1 MAIQSGLAARNAGLP
16 AGRTLPFRIG
26 INIGELIVDGDRIA
40 GDGVN
45 VAARIEALA
54 GPGEVWLSAAAF
66 QQVEGKLDVQFED
79 MGDRQ
84 VKNLPRPLRVY
95 RAKATAAALV
105 EGDEHPG
112 TLTVAGFA
120 GRPAIAVL
128 PFSPL
133 GDASEQQQDY
143 LADGIVEDLTMRLSR
158 WRLFPVIARGSA
170 LAYKGRTVDPRQVS
184 RDLGVR
190 YLVAGSVRSSGKR
203 IRVAWELVDATNGR
217 QLSAD
222 RYDRELEDLF
232 ALQDQIV
239 DTIAAAIEPTLRT
252 GANSAPPAR
261 EVPASLDAWE
271 SFQRGWS
278 RLHRATTKED
288 VDEAIRLFR
297 RARELDPSFST
308 AFAGEATCH
317 CVAILYQWTDSVS
330 ASAAEARRAAER
342 SVELDK
348 SDPWAHLALGVVNAY
363 GGDLPHA
370 VSAFERALEL
380 NPSLMMAYQG
390 LGVALSTER
399 PDEAIRILE
408 KGIRLSPRDP
418 FIYLFHHQIAVAHMM
433 AGRYEDALA
442 AEEKSLRLHADQPHA
457 YRVSAACYGHLGQVD
472 RAREALERMRELS
485 PNFSL
490 ERLRLSNSPALVE
503 RYLEGWR
510 KAGWKEDRGLTHPEE
525 SP

>member
-1 MAIQSGLAARNAGLP
+1 MNAAPPKRKLAAILSADAVGYSRLMAADEVGTLRTLEAHRNAMTALIRQHDGRVVDAVGDNVLAEFGSVVDAVSSAVAIQSGLAARNEGLP

-66 QQVEGKLDVQFED
+66 QQVEGKLDVDFED

-95 RAKATAAALV
+95 RVKAGAIARD
-105 EGDEHPG
+105 EPGEHPT

-128 PFSPL
+128 PFVPL
-133 GDASEQQQDY
+133 GDDAEHQHY
-143 LADGIVEDLTMRLSR
+143 LADGIGEDLTMRLSR

-190 YLVAGSVRSSGKR
+190 YVVAGSVRCTGKR
-203 IRVAWELVDATNGR
+203 IRVAWELVDATTGR
-217 QLSAD
+217 QLWAD
-222 RYDRELEDLF
+222 RYDRELEDVF

-239 DTIAAAIEPTLRT
+239 DAIAAAIEPALRT
-252 GANSAPPAR
+252 GASAALAAR
-261 EVPASLDAWE
+261 EPPTSLDAWE

-278 RLHRATTKED
+278 RLHRARKKED
-288 VDEAIRLFR
+288 ADEAIQLFR

-308 AFAGEATCH
+308 ACAAEATCH
-317 CVAILYQWTDSVS
+317 CVSILYQWTDSVS
-330 ASAAEARRAAER
+330 TSAAKARRAAER
-342 SVELDK
+342 SVELDE

-363 GGDLPHA
+363 GGDLARA
-370 VSAFERALEL
+370 VAAFERALEL

-408 KGIRLSPRDP
+408 KGMRLSPREP

-433 AGRYEDALA
+433 AGRYEDAL
-442 AEEKSLRLHADQPHA
+442 
-457 YRVSAACYGHLGQVD
+457 
-472 RAREALERMRELS
+472 
-485 PNFSL
+485 
-490 ERLRLSNSPALVE
+490 
-503 RYLEGWR
+503 
-510 KAGWKEDRGLTHPEE
+510 
-525 SP
+525 